1 MTRCSVLS
9 VVSGLTTYNQEPSMY
24 RYKPRVTV
32 AIWLA
37 ELAVIAAGAILLWA
51 FLAAFGGR

>member
-1 MTRCSVLS
+1 
-9 VVSGLTTYNQEPSMY
+9 MY